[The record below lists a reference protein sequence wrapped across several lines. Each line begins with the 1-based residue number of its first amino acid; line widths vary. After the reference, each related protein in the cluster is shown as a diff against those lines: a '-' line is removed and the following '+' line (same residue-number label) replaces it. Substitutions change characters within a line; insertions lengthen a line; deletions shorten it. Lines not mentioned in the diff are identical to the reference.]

1 MKITPLEIRQKT
13 FEKIFR
19 GYDKD
24 EVNSFLAFLSQEWDK
39 INDENRLLQL
49 KLQQSEKE
57 SAKLRQVEDSLFKTL
72 KTAEDTGASII
83 EQANKTAELIL
94 KEARMNA
101 DELQTGSRNQAREVI
116 ESADARAK
124 GIMEDLRED
133 VAALIESYETLLAQR
148 EIVLKNLKNIA
159 TETLETVNFAKD
171 ELKRIDVTAHARV
184 VKELNRQSSYAVASD
199 RAGKETK
206 QTIVTKLEPE
216 QESEPDPVYEKHLP
230 QSEQVQETIE
240 TNERETEP
248 VKEEH
253 PPTMEEAQEN
263 AEAVDLE
270 AKEEL
275 PAVQE
280 EKLQEE
286 KPKKQDSGS
295 FFDQFD

>member
-24 EVNSFLAFLSQEWDK
+24 EVNSYLTLLSQEWDK
-39 INDENRLLQL
+39 VMDENRLLQI

-57 SAKLRQVEDSLFKTL
+57 SAKLHEVEDSLFKTL
-72 KTAEDTGASII
+72 KSAEDTGASII

-101 DELQTGSRNQAREVI
+101 EELQTGSRNQARNVL
-116 ESADARAK
+116 ESADSQARS
-124 GIMEDLRED
+124 IMEDLRED

-159 TETLETVNFAKD
+159 TETLENVNFAKD

-184 VKELNRQSSYAVASD
+184 VKELNRQSSYSLASD
-199 RAGKETK
+199 RANKETK
-206 QTIVTKLEPE
+206 QTIVTKLEPD
-216 QESEPDPVYEKHLP
+216 PDPDIEK
-230 QSEQVQETIE
+230 
-240 TNERETEP
+240 EP
-248 VKEEH
+248 VPVQQEPTPQIKEVEEVNQAEE
-253 PPTMEEAQEN
+253 PEEEPEAQTEDP
-263 AEAVDLE
+263 AE
-270 AKEEL
+270 
-275 PAVQE
+275 E
-280 EKLQEE
+280 EKWQDQ
-286 KPKKQDSGS
+286 KPRKPETGS